1 MTDTFIRTWRVEH
14 HPRRPWHAMTSQET
28 LGQRMESATS
38 AVGGGA
44 AASNV
49 LSAMN
54 ALFTQPK
61 HESATTASYSFAS
74 SATDT
79 AESTNETSTD
89 VDAFVGFA
97 PAATDSVPF
106 TSESATSSLGTTS
119 NARMGSILATVQLKS
134 KRPATKKSTTST
146 KHATT
151 HAFTASATAT
161 STATATATATATLI
175 VSLTDPYIPPLPTI
189 ESLASNSSGS
199 NNLSKSAIVGI
210 AAASTIG
217 ALIIAAGLI
226 LFFKRRTALATHRQ
240 RALKF
245 NEPPVPKL
253 AHSATSSEAT
263 ASPETVLVHLDPRV
277 HKNDAAHSD
286 FMYPTH
292 ESLDQDSMYAT
303 LSRTKRVAFSD
314 PVVTYRNTS
323 CSSDE
328 GSLPEYDSLRSVSPL
343 IPISEVCVRVD
354 PVSYVPGRR
363 ASLIVSESAYEDP
376 YDYSRPDLQLP
387 MIQTLDRYYESS
399 LYSEPRH
406 T

>member
-1 MTDTFIRTWRVEH
+1 M
-14 HPRRPWHAMTSQET
+14 ET
-28 LGQRMESATS
+28 TTS

-44 AASNV
+44 AASNI

-54 ALFTQPK
+54 ALFNQPRL
-61 HESATTASYSFAS
+61 ETATITSYSFAS

-79 AESTNETSTD
+79 SESPLDSSTEM
-89 VDAFVGFA
+89 DAFVGFGS
-97 PAATDSVPF
+97 AATDLVPS
-106 TSESATSSLGTTS
+106 TSESAISSLVTSSNS
-119 NARMGSILATVQLKS
+119 RMGSILATVQLKS

-146 KHATT
+146 KYATT
-151 HAFTASATAT
+151 HALTATGRAT
-161 STATATATATATLI
+161 STATAIGTSTATATLI
-175 VSLTDPYIPPLPTI
+175 VSLSDPYMSPLPTI

-199 NNLSKSAIVGI
+199 NNLSKGAVVGI

-240 RALKF
+240 RAVNL
-245 NEPPVPKL
+245 NEPPVTKN

-263 ASPETVLVHLDPRV
+263 ASPETIVAHLDPHS
-277 HKNDAAHSD
+277 HKTDAAHSD

-292 ESLDQDSMYAT
+292 ENLDQDSMYAT
-303 LSRTKRVAFSD
+303 LSRTNKRVAFSD
-314 PVVTYRNTS
+314 PVVTHGNAR
-323 CSSDE
+323 CLSDE

-354 PVSYVPGRR
+354 SVSYMPGLR
-363 ASLIVSESAYEDP
+363 ASLIASESAYEDP

-387 MIQTLDRYYESS
+387 MIQTLDRYNESS